1 MGEGIH
7 VKLSLQERSVPLG
20 RLSWALFLLLS
31 WLTVPVLAQPL
42 STSPDAVLLQAQRA
56 EQQANFPEAERL
68 YRQVI
73 EASGSSPLGAE
84 AKLRLAALYMRKL
97 ERFPEAQKLYEELI
111 KEYRS
116 GEIAAEA
123 ALRLGELYE
132 RQMEKSTDPKQ
143 RNALEQRALEAYR
156 RVERDFGSTA
166 VAKGE
171 GKQRLDALLRRIDER
186 HRNHPAYRF
195 WDILVA
201 LTGRQPWLSYWVA
214 IVLFTLIVIALLTPL
229 RVAWFRSMRE
239 MKKLEP
245 EVRRLRERYKGQ
257 ELNEKMMQL
266 YKEHKVNPAA
276 GCLPMLVQIPILI
289 YLYYTIR
296 MYEYQFSKG
305 FFLWINPWMAERFP
319 GIVGANLGQHDLP
332 LLILYAISLY
342 VTQRLTPVSD
352 PAQAEQMKFTSLFM
366 TIFMMYMMFLW
377 RFPSAF
383 VLYWFLSNIL
393 MTAQQLYYM
402 RQEPVPAVPATPPAE
417 EKTPEPVPAAT
428 AASNPTKS
436 QSARKP
442 RRRR

>member
-1 MGEGIH
+1 M
-7 VKLSLQERSVPLG
+7 R
-20 RLSWALFLLLS
+20 RLSWALLFLLLL
-31 WLTVPVLAQPL
+31 WLAVPVLAQPS
-42 STSPDAVLLQAQRA
+42 STTPDAVLLQAQRA

-73 EASGSSPLGAE
+73 ERSGSSPLAAE

-97 ERFPEAQKLYEELI
+97 ERYNDAQKLYEELI
-111 KEYRS
+111 KEYRT
-116 GEIAAEA
+116 GEVAAEA
-123 ALRLGELYE
+123 ALRLGEIYE
-132 RQMEKSTDPKQ
+132 LQMQKATDPKE
-143 RNALEQRALEAYR
+143 RNALEQQALEAYR
-156 RVERDFGSTA
+156 RVERDFGDTA
-166 VAKGE
+166 VARGE

-257 ELNEKMMQL
+257 ELNEKIMQL

-296 MYEYQFSKG
+296 MYEYQFGKG

-366 TIFMMYMMFLW
+366 TIFMMYMMYIW

-402 RQEPVPAVPATPPAE
+402 KQEPVPAATTSPSVE
-417 EKTPEPVPAAT
+417 EKEKTPEPVPAAT
-428 AASNPTKS
+428 AASNPGKS
-436 QSARKP
+436 HSARKP